1 MKPSILITRSFFPE
15 LLEQL
20 RPLYDLMVWEK
31 DSPPEKKWLLQHIG
45 AADALI
51 CMLTDKID
59 QEVIA
64 HGAAGR
70 LKVVSQMAVGFDN
83 IDVQSASQLKIPV
96 GNTPGVL
103 TETTADFAWALLMAI
118 ARQVITSQNEVQRGL
133 WRPWGPEV
141 FAGADVY
148 GKTLGV
154 IGYGRIGQ
162 AVARRATGF
171 GMNVLVYSPGKTA
184 TDSDKVNPEFTNL
197 EDLLRRSDFVTLHA
211 NLNERSRGLIGS
223 NELALMKPGAF
234 LINTARGAM
243 LDHNALYKALKAQ
256 KLAGAA
262 LDVFDPEP
270 IPHNHPLLSL
280 PNVIITPHI
289 ASASLSTRR
298 RMAEM
303 TIENALAGLAGT
315 RLPYCVN
322 PEVYGGQ

>member
-1 MKPSILITRSFFPE
+1 MNPSILVTRSLFPDLLAPLNTQYE
-15 LLEQL
+15 LT
-20 RPLYDLMVWEK
+20 VWDK
-31 DSPPEKKWLLQHIG
+31 DTPPEKNWLLQHI
-45 AADALI
+45 ASASALI

-59 QEVIA
+59 HEVIA
-64 HGAAGR
+64 LGVSGK
-70 LKVVSQMAVGFDN
+70 LKVISQMAVGFDN
-83 IDVQSASQLKIPV
+83 IDLHTANQYKLPV

-103 TETTADFAWALLMAI
+103 TETTADFAWALLMAV
-118 ARQVITSQNEVQRGL
+118 ARQIVTSHIEVQHGI

-141 FAGADVY
+141 FAGADVH
-148 GKTLGV
+148 GKTLGI

-171 GMNVLVYSPGKTA
+171 DMQVLACDPGKAQSASRKGGVT
-184 TDSDKVNPEFTNL
+184 FTTL

-223 NELALMKPGAF
+223 TELALMKPSAF
-234 LINTARGAM
+234 LVNTARGAM
-243 LDHNALYKALKAQ
+243 VDHEALYEALKEH

-270 IPHNHPLLSL
+270 IPSNHPLLSL
-280 PNVIITPHI
+280 PNVITTPHI

-303 TIENALAGLAGT
+303 TIENTLAGLAGT

-322 PEVYGGQ
+322 PEIYGG